1 MQLEHSQTE
10 DSNGLSDRPKGSPV
24 MQSRKDVSE
33 DNLTTH
39 YDTAYSWIVCAA
51 AFTAQMIVVG
61 FSYTIGV
68 YYTVFK
74 DVFGHSAGVTS
85 WIASLNFGTATLIG
99 KEQFLY

>member
-1 MQLEHSQTE
+1 MERTPINE
-10 DSNGLSDRPKGSPV
+10 ENCESNVPPRTVGDPLLDTNLP
-24 MQSRKDVSE
+24 M
-33 DNLTTH
+33 DNHVNH
-39 YDTAYSWIVCAA
+39 YDSTYSWIVCAA

-74 DVFGHSAGVTS
+74 DIFGHSALVTS

-99 KEQFLY
+99 TK